1 VVFNRYKTGAAPV
14 DIGNEKPIA
23 VIPEDPAVEAADLAA
38 TPVSRIPDD
47 SPAWQAVRELA
58 GKMIVMAGEKAEK
71 ISKGV

>member
-1 VVFNRYKTGAAPV
+1 V

-38 TPVSRIPDD
+38 TPVSGIPDD

-58 GKMIVMAGEKAEK
+58 GKLIVMARERKGEGK
-71 ISKGV
+71 

>member
-1 VVFNRYKTGAAPV
+1 V

-47 SPAWQAVRELA
+47 SPAWQAVKELA
-58 GKMIVMAGEKAEK
+58 GRMMVMAREKAVKEGK
-71 ISKGV
+71 